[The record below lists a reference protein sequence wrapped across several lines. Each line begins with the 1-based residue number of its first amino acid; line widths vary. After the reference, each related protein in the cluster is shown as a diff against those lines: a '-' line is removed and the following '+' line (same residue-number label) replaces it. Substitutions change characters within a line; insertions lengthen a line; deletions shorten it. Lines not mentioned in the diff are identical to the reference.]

1 VLTTHYLEEDDG
13 AGLGDIATDLYWIG
27 GYTIGAV
34 VLAVVMFRRRMR
46 E

>member
-1 VLTTHYLEEDDG
+1 MADG
-13 AGLGDIATDLYWIG
+13 AGFADIATDLYWIG

-34 VLAVVMFRRRMR
+34 SLAVAMFRRRML